1 MITSISSSEVIN
13 FVLPDPKMFFWI
25 AASFAAAAA
34 AAVNPN
40 GIKNFLS

>member
-34 AAVNPN
+34 TVNPN